1 MRFCL
6 FLALAALPAGCESNP
21 SWWGLAPMDATAIVG
36 IQWQNLKSSPFA
48 DAVWGELESEIGLPA
63 LPCLADARQILIAQP
78 ALLAMI
84 SGSFSTATL
93 RAQATKIGM
102 KPASYQGVNLWI
114 ASSASGL
121 SIAQLSDQ
129 LLLAGSRTALSAAI
143 DRSQGDRRHH
153 AALLSRAARYSQTD
167 LFVVTDRLPDPLA
180 SIFVPLDLATGAQTG
195 GFEGYVTVGDG
206 LTLEASLD
214 GGTAE
219 KAAKIGENLRQSIPF
234 LPAVARGLEVRVDAT
249 NVFLSLKV
257 DQAQFVSELSGS
269 ATPAAPAPQVAPA
282 PQTVAVAPMP
292 PAPIP
297 VPVPVPV
304 AVSIPVV
311 APVAPVPAGPRV
323 IRIFGLDEGPREII
337 LSPVKPDKP

>member
-1 MRFCL
+1 VRL
-6 FLALAALPAGCESNP
+6 SIFLALAALPAGCESNP

-48 DAVWGELESEIGLPA
+48 EAIWGELGSEIGLPP

-84 SGSFSTATL
+84 SGSFNAATL
-93 RAQATKIGM
+93 RTQAAKIGM

-114 ASSASGL
+114 ASGPSGL

-129 LLLAGSRTALSAAI
+129 LLLAGSRTALNAAI
-143 DRSQGDRRHH
+143 DRSQGERRHH
-153 AALLSRAARYSQTD
+153 APLLSRAARYSQTD

-214 GGTAE
+214 GGTEE
-219 KAAKIGENLRQSIPF
+219 KAAKIGENLRQAIPL

-249 NVFLSLKV
+249 NIFLSLKV

-269 ATPAAPAPQVAPA
+269 AAPVPQIAPA

-297 VPVPVPV
+297 APVPV
-304 AVSIPVV
+304 ALPVPVIPP
-311 APVAPVPAGPRV
+311 APPAPAGPQV

-337 LSPVKPDKP
+337 LSPAKPDKQ